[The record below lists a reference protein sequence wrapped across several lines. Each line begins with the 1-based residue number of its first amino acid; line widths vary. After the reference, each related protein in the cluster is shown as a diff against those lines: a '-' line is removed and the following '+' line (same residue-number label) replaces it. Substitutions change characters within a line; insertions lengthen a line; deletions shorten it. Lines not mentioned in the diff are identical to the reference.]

1 MAQENR
7 ISSNKRIAKNTIALY
22 IRMIVQM
29 VIGLYTSR
37 VILNALGV
45 NDFGIYN
52 VVGSVVGMLNFVNTT
67 MSNATMRFITFEEG
81 KGNLHKLNTVF
92 CTSMNIHIVIAI
104 LTFLL
109 LNSLGLWF
117 LYNKMVIDPTRMN
130 AAFWVLQ
137 FSILTCIVNI
147 VSVPYNACIIAHE
160 KMGAFAFITMLQQ
173 VVTLGLALFLP
184 FYCGDRLI
192 LYAVILMLVQILI
205 RIIYGKYCK
214 HKFTETSYHFIW
226 DKKTTKEMTKFAGWT
241 LIGNIAWVGY
251 TQGLNVLMNMFCGT
265 AVNAARGIAFT
276 VQQKIIDFC
285 NNFQVAVDPQITKTY
300 SVEEYDKMH
309 NLIIMSS
316 KFSFYLMLV
325 LSLPIFVEI
334 DEILRLWL
342 KIVPEHTANFVRLI
356 LCCSVIDI
364 FRNPMNTSI
373 HATGDIKVF
382 QIWEATTLLLIVPLA
397 YLALKLGYPAESVF
411 VVQLIVFIIVQ
422 AERIFIVCPRIKM
435 KKILYVRRLL
445 LPSVKV
451 LFTALIVPASLIIV
465 WPIQPDNYIQL
476 LTYLVLI
483 AISTSSVVYFVGLA
497 QNEKEKVKLIVKNK
511 IGRK

>member
-1 MAQENR
+1 
-7 ISSNKRIAKNTIALY
+7 
-22 IRMIVQM
+22 
-29 VIGLYTSR
+29 
-37 VILNALGV
+37 
-45 NDFGIYN
+45 
-52 VVGSVVGMLNFVNTT
+52 
-67 MSNATMRFITFEEG
+67 
-81 KGNLHKLNTVF
+81 
-92 CTSMNIHIVIAI
+92 
-104 LTFLL
+104 
-109 LNSLGLWF
+109 
-117 LYNKMVIDPTRMN
+117 
-130 AAFWVLQ
+130 
-137 FSILTCIVNI
+137 
-147 VSVPYNACIIAHE
+147 
-160 KMGAFAFITMLQQ
+160 
-173 VVTLGLALFLP
+173 
-184 FYCGDRLI
+184 
-192 LYAVILMLVQILI
+192 
-205 RIIYGKYCK
+205 
-214 HKFTETSYHFIW
+214 
-226 DKKTTKEMTKFAGWT
+226 
-241 LIGNIAWVGY
+241 
-251 TQGLNVLMNMFCGT
+251 
-265 AVNAARGIAFT
+265 
-276 VQQKIIDFC
+276 
-285 NNFQVAVDPQITKTY
+285 
-300 SVEEYDKMH
+300 
-309 NLIIMSS
+309 MSS